1 MKRKSWIYVL
11 SSLCILIGTF
21 CLSGCGNSEQEEPV
35 AENTIITR
43 QTVQEE
49 KAKKDQAVNKEGTQ
63 PETVSRTENAQESIP
78 KVQWVTEPER
88 CIIHIL
94 SLTMILAPIEN
105 LLTIIM

>member
-49 KAKKDQAVNKEGTQ
+49 KAKKEQAVNKEGHNLKQ
-63 PETVSRTENAQESIP
+63 FP
-78 KVQWVTEPER
+78 VQKMHR
-88 CIIHIL
+88 
-94 SLTMILAPIEN
+94 SLFLKCN
-105 LLTIIM
+105 G

>member
-49 KAKKDQAVNKEGTQ
+49 KAKKVF
-63 PETVSRTENAQESIP
+63 ENERHLLL
-78 KVQWVTEPER
+78 KV
-88 CIIHIL
+88 
-94 SLTMILAPIEN
+94 IE
-105 LLTIIM
+105 